1 MKCVIC
7 HGEQI
12 EVMQVNEEINLGS
25 DIVYVPVEVSVCKTC
40 GERYYDRRT
49 MQFLEDVEKKVH
61 SEDVELKEVGRVLVY
76 G

>member
-12 EVMQVNEEINLGS
+12 EVMQVNEEVSVGN
-25 DIVYVPVEVSVCKTC
+25 DIVYVPVRVSVCKTC

-49 MQFLEDVEKKVH
+49 MRFLEEIEKKLH
-61 SEDVELKEVGRVLVY
+61 SEQAKLKEIGKVLVY